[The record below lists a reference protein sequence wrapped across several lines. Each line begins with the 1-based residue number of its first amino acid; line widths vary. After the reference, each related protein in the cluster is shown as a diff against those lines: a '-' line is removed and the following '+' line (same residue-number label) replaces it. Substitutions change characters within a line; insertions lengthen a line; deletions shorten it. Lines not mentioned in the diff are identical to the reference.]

1 MKLLQRLSV
10 LLAATLLPWAA
21 EAAMDRTAL
30 VQVAPSVLR
39 VEAVSASGGFQ
50 LGSGVIIGVGRV
62 VTNCHVTRKAQRVY
76 VVQQGVRWPATLQS
90 ADVMRDLCV
99 LQVPNIEGD
108 VVPIARAVTLKVGQP
123 VMAIGYTG
131 GVMLQLSEG
140 AVVALHRWEGSKMIQ
155 SSNWFSSGASGG
167 GLFNAAG
174 ELVGILTFRLRGGA
188 AHYFA
193 APADWLIHDGID
205 DESRYSAIGP
215 LSGDSFWELHAD
227 EQPFFL
233 QAAALEQRRL
243 WEPLARLAER
253 WSAVAA
259 DEAEAAFLLG
269 VAYDGLGRIEA
280 SIDALR
286 RCLMVDP
293 GYTRSWVRL
302 ALIYKRQGRTR
313 DVRMALGS
321 LATLDPEQAR
331 ELSSELEKP

>member
-1 MKLLQRLSV
+1 MKLLPRLFV
-10 LLAATLLPWAA
+10 LLSALLPWAVH
-21 EAAMDRTAL
+21 AAMDRTAL
-30 VQVAPSVLR
+30 VQIAPSVLR
-39 VEAVSASGGFQ
+39 VEAVSASGAFQ
-50 LGSGVIIGVGRV
+50 LGSGVIVGEGRV

-76 VVQQGVRWPATLQS
+76 VVKQGVRWPATTQF
-90 ADVMRDLCV
+90 ADVKRDLCV

-108 VVPIARAVTLKVGQP
+108 VVPIARAVTLKIGQP

-167 GLFNAAG
+167 GLFNAEG

-193 APADWLIHDGID
+193 APADWLIHEGID
-205 DESRYSAIGP
+205 DESRYRDIGP
-215 LSGDSFWELHAD
+215 LTGETFWEQGTEA
-227 EQPFFL
+227 QPFFL
-233 QAAALEQRRL
+233 QAAALEQRSQ

-253 WSAVAA
+253 WTAVAD
-259 DEAEAAFLLG
+259 DEAEAVFLLG
-269 VAYDGLGRIEA
+269 VAYDGLGRTEA

-286 RCLMVDP
+286 RCLVVDP

-302 ALIYKRQGRTR
+302 AYIYKRQGRTG
-313 DVRMALGS
+313 DVRTALGR
-321 LATLDPEQAR
+321 LAMLDPEHAR
-331 ELSSELEKP
+331 ELSNELENR